1 MRNCRFSSCTP
12 SAPKVLGLEYTNNNK
27 NHPVGVAPMHHHQL
41 LIIFALLIFAY
52 GLVSRFAERNS
63 ITGPM
68 VFMTVGILGSSLALG
83 FVHATPDMGPV
94 KLVAELALTLVLFID
109 ATMINRSVFAGE
121 SRRIPVRLL
130 LIGLPLTML
139 LGTLFGVWMF
149 DGVGIW
155 AILLMALI
163 LSPTDAA
170 LGQAVV
176 KSEGVPIRIRQS
188 ISIESGLNDGIALPP
203 ILIVMA
209 LLGAEA
215 GDHEGAWLG
224 FVIKQVT
231 LGPIVGLA
239 VGWIGGKLMQRMS
252 DKGWTEATFQ
262 RLSALPIAILAF
274 AFAESVEG
282 NGFIAAFVAG
292 LGLTSA
298 ITSEH
303 VRHQVQEFG
312 ETEGTQLIL
321 VVFLIFGLAMVPAA
335 VPHWGAPELLY
346 ALLSLTVI
354 RMLPVAVSLTGLKM
368 DWPTIAFIGWFG
380 PRGIASVLYLLM
392 AVAAIGIAGYERIM
406 SVIVLTILISV
417 FAHGISA
424 LPLSRLYGA
433 SRPSL
438 DK

>member
-1 MRNCRFSSCTP
+1 
-12 SAPKVLGLEYTNNNK
+12 
-27 NHPVGVAPMHHHQL
+27 MHHHQL
-41 LIIFALLIFAY
+41 LILFALLIFAF

-68 VFMTVGILGSSLALG
+68 VFMTVGILGSSLAFG
-83 FVHATPDMGPV
+83 FVHATPDMAPV

-109 ATMINRSVFAGE
+109 ATMINRSLFDRG

-130 LIGLPLTML
+130 LIGLPLTMV
-139 LGTLFGVWMF
+139 LGTVVGVWMF
-149 DGVGIW
+149 DGVSIW
-155 AILLMALI
+155 AIVLMALI

-176 KSEGVPIRIRQS
+176 KSEGVPITIRQS
-188 ISIESGLNDGIALPP
+188 ISVESGLNDGIALPP

-224 FVIKQVT
+224 YVVKQVT

-239 VGWIGGKLMQRMS
+239 VGWIGGMLMQKAS
-252 DKGWTEATFQ
+252 DKGWTEETFQ

-292 LGLTSA
+292 LGFTQA
-298 ITSEH
+298 ISSEH

-312 ETEGTQLIL
+312 ETEGMQLIL
-321 VVFLIFGLAMVPAA
+321 VVFLIFGLSMVPAA
-335 VPHWGAPELLY
+335 VPHWGVTEWVY
-346 ALLSLTVI
+346 AILSLTVL
-354 RMLPVAVSLTGLKM
+354 RMIPVAISLTGRKL
-368 DWPTIAFIGWFG
+368 DWATVCFIGWFG

-392 AVAAIGIAGYERIM
+392 AVAAIGIEGHEQIM
-406 SVIVLTILISV
+406 SVIVLTIMISV
-417 FAHGISA
+417 YAHGISA
-424 LPLSRLYGA
+424 TPLSKRYGA

>member
-1 MRNCRFSSCTP
+1 
-12 SAPKVLGLEYTNNNK
+12 
-27 NHPVGVAPMHHHQL
+27 MHHHQL
-41 LIIFALLIFAY
+41 LILFALLIFAF
-52 GLVSRFAERNS
+52 GLVSRFAERNW

-68 VFMTVGILGSSLALG
+68 VFMTVGILGSSVAFG
-83 FVHATPDMGPV
+83 FLHVTPEMGPV

-109 ATMINRSVFAGE
+109 ATLINREAFSGG

-130 LIGLPLTML
+130 LIGLPLTMIAGTL
-139 LGTLFGVWMF
+139 LGLWMF
-149 DGVGIW
+149 DEVSLW
-155 AILLMALI
+155 AIMLMALI

-176 KSEGVPIRIRQS
+176 KSEGVPIHIRQS
-188 ISIESGLNDGIALPP
+188 ISVESGLNDGIALPP

-231 LGPIVGLA
+231 LGPVVGFM
-239 VGWIGGKLMQRMS
+239 VGWLGGKLMQKTS
-252 DKGWTEATFQ
+252 EKGWTEETFQ
-262 RLSALPIAILAF
+262 RLSALPLAIMAF

-292 LGLTSA
+292 LGLTA
-298 ITSEH
+298 ALTSKE

-312 ETEGTQLIL
+312 ETEGMQLIL

-335 VPHWGAPELLY
+335 VPYWGLRELVY
-346 ALLSLTVI
+346 ALASLTVL
-354 RMLPVAVSLTGLKM
+354 RMVPVAISLIGARL
-368 DWPTIAFIGWFG
+368 DWQTVTFIGWFG

-392 AVAAIGIAGYERIM
+392 AVAALGIEGYEQVM
-406 SVIVLTILISV
+406 SVIVLTIAISV
-417 FAHGISA
+417 YAHGISA
-424 LPLSRLYGA
+424 TPLSERYGRSQA
-433 SRPSL
+433 GKSS
-438 DK
+438 D

>member
-1 MRNCRFSSCTP
+1 
-12 SAPKVLGLEYTNNNK
+12 
-27 NHPVGVAPMHHHQL
+27 MHHHQL
-41 LIIFALLIFAY
+41 LILFALLIFAF

-63 ITGPM
+63 VTGPM

-83 FVHATPDMGPV
+83 FVHVTPDMGPV

-109 ATMINRSVFAGE
+109 ATMINRGVFARG
-121 SRRIPVRLL
+121 SRAILVRLL

-139 LGTLFGVWMF
+139 LGTVVGAWMF
-149 DGVGIW
+149 EGIGIW
-155 AILLMALI
+155 AVVLMAFI

-176 KSEGVPIRIRQS
+176 KSEAVPIDIRQS
-188 ISIESGLNDGIALPP
+188 ISVESGLNDGIALPP

-231 LGPIVGLA
+231 LGPVVGLA
-239 VGWIGGKLMQRMS
+239 VGWIGGMLMQKMS
-252 DKGWTEATFQ
+252 EKGWTEETFQ
-262 RLSALPIAILAF
+262 RLSALPMAILAF

-292 LGLTSA
+292 LGFTAA
-298 ITSEH
+298 ISSEH

-312 ETEGTQLIL
+312 ETEGMQLIL

-335 VPHWGAPELLY
+335 VPYWGVRELIY

-354 RMLPVAVSLTGLKM
+354 RMLPVAVSLTGSKL
-368 DWPTIAFIGWFG
+368 DWSTIAFIGWFG

-392 AVAAIGIAGYERIM
+392 AVAAIGIDGYERIM
-406 SVIVLTILISV
+406 SVIVLTIMISV

-424 LPLSRLYGA
+424 TPLSRLYGA
-433 SRPSL
+433 SRPSR
-438 DK
+438 DR

>member
-1 MRNCRFSSCTP
+1 
-12 SAPKVLGLEYTNNNK
+12 
-27 NHPVGVAPMHHHQL
+27 MHHHQL
-41 LIIFALLIFAY
+41 LILFALLIFAF
-52 GLVSRFAERNS
+52 GLISRFAERNS
-63 ITGPM
+63 VTGPM
-68 VFMTVGILGSSLALG
+68 VFMTVGILGSSLVFG

-109 ATMINRSVFAGE
+109 ATMINRGLFSGG

-130 LIGLPLTML
+130 LIGLPLTMI
-139 LGTLFGVWMF
+139 LGTVVGVWMF
-149 DGVGIW
+149 DDVGIW
-155 AILLMALI
+155 AIVLMALI

-176 KSEGVPIRIRQS
+176 KSEGVPIEIRQS
-188 ISIESGLNDGIALPP
+188 ISVESGLNDGIALPP
-203 ILIVMA
+203 ILIAMA

-224 FVIKQVT
+224 FVLKQIT

-239 VGWIGGKLMQRMS
+239 VGWLGGKLMQKAF
-252 DKGWTEATFQ
+252 DKGWTEETFQ

-274 AFAESVEG
+274 AFAETVEG

-292 LGLTSA
+292 LGFTHA
-298 ITSEH
+298 ITTQS
-303 VRHQVQEFG
+303 VRHHVQEFG
-312 ETEGTQLIL
+312 ETEGMQLIL

-335 VPHWGAPELLY
+335 VPHWGVTEWVY
-346 ALLSLTVI
+346 ALLSLTVL
-354 RMLPVAVSLTGLKM
+354 RMVPVALSLTGLKL
-368 DWPTIAFIGWFG
+368 DLATVAFIGWFG

-392 AVAAIGIAGYERIM
+392 AVAAIGLEGHERIM
-406 SVIVLTILISV
+406 SVIVLTIMISV
-417 FAHGISA
+417 YAHGISA
-424 LPLSRLYGA
+424 VPLSKRYGD